1 MKIAAGWLFSFLA
14 LAVLAAASHASAQA
28 GDEEGRAAA
37 AAQAWVLLMDSGRFA
52 ETWDGASAGFRGAV
66 GRDAW
71 AKQAAAVRGPLG
83 KVNARKAVE
92 VTTQKNPPGAPP
104 GDYVI
109 VAFETDFADS
119 APRRRE
125 TVSTIREPDG
135 NWRVIGYFIR

>member
-1 MKIAAGWLFSFLA
+1 MKIATGWLFSFLA

-28 GDEEGRAAA
+28 
-37 AAQAWVLLMDSGRFA
+37 
-52 ETWDGASAGFRGAV
+52 GASAGFRGAV